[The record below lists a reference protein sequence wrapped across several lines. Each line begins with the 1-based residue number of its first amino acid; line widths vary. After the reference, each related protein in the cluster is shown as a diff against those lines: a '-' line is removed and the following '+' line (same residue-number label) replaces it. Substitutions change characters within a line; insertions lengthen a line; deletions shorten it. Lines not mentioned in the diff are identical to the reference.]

1 MKALVLVNVC
11 LKNKAFLVR
20 VQALQKVLSTFSTRQ
35 TFLGMEYLLDLQRD
49 NSQTRDKRQ
58 KIWWI

>member
-20 VQALQKVLSTFSTRQ
+20 VQALQNVLSTFSARQ
-35 TFLGMEYLLDLQRD
+35 TFLGMEYLLNLQRD